1 MRNAIRISALTVG
14 ALIILGTTGCA
25 TNEQI
30 EALRSDVAAAQDMAA
45 SAMRRAD
52 DAFDMASQ
60 ADAKA
65 DAASDAAQA
74 AMAEARAARA
84 AAEAADAKAE
94 RIYTESLR
102 K

>member
-1 MRNAIRISALTVG
+1 MITRVQISALTIG
-14 ALIILGTTGCA
+14 ALMLLGTTGCA
-25 TNEQI
+25 TNEQV
-30 EALRSDVAAAQDMAA
+30 EALRAEIAAAQDMAA
-45 SAMRRAD
+45 NAMARAD
-52 DAFDMASQ
+52 EAHDLASQ

-65 DAASDAAQA
+65 DAASAAAEA
-74 AMAEARAARA
+74 AMAEARAARS